1 MKQLLSIAAILTFA
15 MFGCGGSASDLED
28 GQTTGALSPVRRGA
42 ADFTV
47 QLPQLRGGLGQ
58 PGVQFVTQGVIRP
71 TAVKLFTTRKTEL
84 EPQYAEP
91 PHARVTLPR
100 AANGAFLLS
109 DDASGV
115 RIGVEREG
123 MTDAEGRS
131 DDAGLVTW
139 PSSHLGRNDV
149 VAHVSR
155 EGLEDFVVVDS
166 PASTEL
172 AYVVSLQSGVAGLRL
187 VSNALEFLDDTGV
200 PRLRVSPPFVVDSAQ
215 KVVAAS
221 LSVEGCDVDADPRP
235 AAGREFVRNGEARCR
250 VVVTWDSE
258 NLVHPILV
266 DPSWGSTVSM
276 ASPRFAHGCLDPR
289 GVSST
294 SMVCTGGINHLGVY
308 LALTEVYAPG
318 SNTWSVAGSMA
329 TPRAYFAGVPSIE
342 YGGNGAYFVAGGLTT
357 GGVPTASAAE
367 FSVTSGVWS
376 NKPNMGT
383 ARVVP
388 AASGINGKILVSG
401 GWDPALSFSS
411 TTEVFNY
418 GTNTWSAGPSFL
430 FGIGR
435 AYHTSTK
442 LLSGDVLIAGGHD
455 GVSVSGFTAYY
466 IASTN
471 TFATSGAPV
480 VPVFSHTATL
490 ITAGPQSGKV
500 YIAGGNTGSTTTSA
514 LQRWEWTSWVLDGS
528 IGVQRDW
535 HSAVRLADGKSVLFA
550 GGYWPYGSVATGFV
564 RDTSGSGVTW
574 SNMGTERASFAG
586 GLVWNSSLGTS
597 RPVVSGGWRT
607 QLPGPLQTSEV
618 FTP

>member
-123 MTDAEGRS
+123 TTDAEGRS

-276 ASPRFAHGCLDPR
+276 ASPRFARLPGPARRFFDQHGVHRWHQSPR
-289 GVSST
+289 GV
-294 SMVCTGGINHLGVY
+294 
-308 LALTEVYAPG
+308 PG
-318 SNTWSVAGSMA
+318 AH
-329 TPRAYFAGVPSIE
+329 R
-342 YGGNGAYFVAGGLTT
+342 GLR
-357 GGVPTASAAE
+357 
-367 FSVTSGVWS
+367 SGVQ
-376 NKPNMGT
+376 
-383 ARVVP
+383 
-388 AASGINGKILVSG
+388 
-401 GWDPALSFSS
+401 
-411 TTEVFNY
+411 
-418 GTNTWSAGPSFL
+418 
-430 FGIGR
+430 
-435 AYHTSTK
+435 H
-442 LLSGDVLIAGGHD
+442 
-455 GVSVSGFTAYY
+455 
-466 IASTN
+466 
-471 TFATSGAPV
+471 
-480 VPVFSHTATL
+480 
-490 ITAGPQSGKV
+490 
-500 YIAGGNTGSTTTSA
+500 
-514 LQRWEWTSWVLDGS
+514 
-528 IGVQRDW
+528 
-535 HSAVRLADGKSVLFA
+535 
-550 GGYWPYGSVATGFV
+550 
-564 RDTSGSGVTW
+564 
-574 SNMGTERASFAG
+574 
-586 GLVWNSSLGTS
+586 
-597 RPVVSGGWRT
+597 VVSRGFDGHS
-607 QLPGPLQTSEV
+607 PGIFRRRAVDRVWGQRGVLCRRRPHDRRRPHRQCG
-618 FTP
+618 